1 MKGGKEKT
9 GMIYFLAVVTALS
22 LFWTPVSLAGYKDI
36 DTKIAEQEI
45 YSHIV
50 KEEARFTLRLQKGG
64 FEKGIAQGMWDADGH
79 LTGRATASK
88 LKSLKRTGTGDFL
101 ISSQNADIRFKITE
115 IKEMNLGVKFKQAQ
129 FVWQYQSEMPSLW
142 KRFIV
147 SGGQGFAAFVLDND
161 GWRYDGMELRYS
173 EEPFPLTKAEIDEE
187 QKEMQQIE
195 LVKIKEEETKHRL
208 EIERQKRIEESKKA
222 GKNYGTF
229 NLATRGGQE
238 GCTVSDAGVTC
249 QKEGNNEKPSYSIM
263 FVDVKDIRKTSY
275 PGPASKQY
283 YAIELTLR
291 EIKKA
296 PAAGTGQ
303 QDAMITSWKNVTQWI
318 SENKIDV
325 DKFFDALTQAHR
337 AWRTRFSDIAE

>member
-1 MKGGKEKT
+1 
-9 GMIYFLAVVTALS
+9 MIYFLALFMGLS
-22 LFWTPVSLAGYKDI
+22 LFWTPASLAGYKDV

-50 KEEARFTLRLQKGG
+50 KEEARFTFRLQKGG

-79 LTGRATASK
+79 LTDRATASK
-88 LKSLKRTGTGDFL
+88 LKSLKRAGTKDFL

-115 IKEMNLGVKFKQAQ
+115 IKEMNLGVKFKQVQ
-129 FVWQYQSEMPSLW
+129 FMWQYQSEVPSLW

-147 SGGQGFAAFVLDND
+147 SGGQGFAAFVPDND

-173 EEPFPLTKAEIDEE
+173 EEPFPLTRAEIDEE

-195 LVKIKEEETKHRL
+195 LARAKEEETKRRL
-208 EIERQKRIEESKKA
+208 QTERQKRIEESKKA

-238 GCTVSDAGVTC
+238 GCIVSDAGVTC
-249 QKEGNNEKPSYSIM
+249 QKDGDSGKQSYSIL

-296 PAAGTGQ
+296 PAAGIGQ
-303 QDAMITSWKNVTQWI
+303 QDSMISSWKNITQWI
-318 SENKIDV
+318 SENKNEI
-325 DKFFDALTQAHR
+325 DKFFDVLTQAHR
-337 AWRTRFSDIAE
+337 EWRKRFSDIAE